1 MLLPVSGMSLLR
13 SLRAGSFAF
22 FFRSELEGYPA
33 EPGHLPLV
41 LALVSHL
48 LSATH
53 LVLFVIVDPVA
64 VCLLLKNQG
73 PCVFHSRLHTP
84 NPLYL
89 FWHVAVA

>member
-1 MLLPVSGMSLLR
+1 MLLPVSGMSLLC

-33 EPGHLPLV
+33 ESGHLPLV

-48 LSATH
+48 LLSYH
-53 LVLFVIVDPVA
+53 LILFVIIDSVA

-73 PCVFHSRLHTP
+73 PCVFYSLLHTP
-84 NPLYL
+84 NPLHL
-89 FWHVAVA
+89 FWHVAVV